1 MKKKW
6 LAAIATLALGALVL
20 TGCGKQKETTLTVG
34 ASSTPHAEILKHV
47 QPQLKK
53 EGVNLKIKTFQ
64 DYVLPNKELASGD
77 LDANYFQHKPFLDNW
92 NKKNHGTLVSAGNV
106 HLEPIGFYSKKY
118 KKLSDLPNGAT
129 ILVSNNVADY
139 GRVLQIL
146 KDAGLITLKP
156 GTKIESANFN
166 DIQTNKKNL
175 KFKTDLEPKLMTQF
189 YKRGEGDAV
198 VINANYAVQAGLN
211 PKKDSIALEKNS
223 SPYANLIAVQKKNK
237 NNPAIKKLVKALQS
251 KSTQQWINKHYNGG
265 VVAVYLMVNKRIT
278 ISI

>member
-6 LAAIATLALGALVL
+6 LAGLATIAAGALL
-20 TGCGKQKETTLTVG
+20 LAGCGQKKETTLTVG
-34 ASSTPHAEILKHV
+34 ASATPQAEILRHV

-53 EGVNLKIKTFQ
+53 EGVDLQVKTFQ

-118 KKLSDLPNGAT
+118 KSLKDLPDGAT

-139 GRVLQIL
+139 GRVLKIL
-146 KDAGLITLKP
+146 QDEGLVTLKP
-156 GTKIESANFN
+156 GTKLESATFD

-175 KFKTDLEPKLMTQF
+175 KFKHDLEPKLMTQF

-211 PKKDSIALEKNS
+211 PQKDAIALEKNT
-223 SPYANLIAVQKKNK
+223 SPYANLVAVRKGDQNK
-237 NNPAIKKLVKALQS
+237 PAVKKLIKALQS
-251 KSTQQWINKHYNGG
+251 KSTQQWINKHYKGG
-265 VVAVYLMVNKRIT
+265 VEAVYPNGK
-278 ISI
+278 

>member
-53 EGVNLKIKTFQ
+53 EGVNLQIKTFQ

-92 NKKNHGTLVSAGNV
+92 NKKNHGTLISVGNV

-118 KKLSDLPNGAT
+118 KKLSDLPDGAT

-175 KFKTDLEPKLMTQF
+175 RFKTDLEPKLMTQF

-211 PKKDSIALEKNS
+211 PKKDSIALEKNT

-265 VVAVYLMVNKRIT
+265 VVAVYPNGK
-278 ISI
+278 

>member
-1 MKKKW
+1 
-6 LAAIATLALGALVL
+6 
-20 TGCGKQKETTLTVG
+20 
-34 ASSTPHAEILKHV
+34 
-47 QPQLKK
+47 
-53 EGVNLKIKTFQ
+53 
-64 DYVLPNKELASGD
+64 LPNKELASGD

-175 KFKTDLEPKLMTQF
+175 KFKTDLEPKL
-189 YKRGEGDAV
+189 
-198 VINANYAVQAGLN
+198 
-211 PKKDSIALEKNS
+211 
-223 SPYANLIAVQKKNK
+223 
-237 NNPAIKKLVKALQS
+237 
-251 KSTQQWINKHYNGG
+251 
-265 VVAVYLMVNKRIT
+265 
-278 ISI
+278 